1 MDKRTVGYYGRVPRP
16 KTRSDEQVL
25 DAALELVHAGGVERL
40 TFAAVGE
47 RCGLSAA
54 TLVQRFGTKATLTHR
69 ALWHAWDRLD
79 ALTAE
84 LAAAVPRTPDGA
96 VELLIGLSGQY
107 GDVATY
113 RSGLLVLHEDLGD
126 PSLRAR
132 GCAWER
138 ALTAALDACFATVPD
153 APHRIGHVLASHWQG
168 ALTWWAFQASSSLGD
183 YLTHSLDELIA
194 MLVPSR
200 RAPRPRGDEDR

>member
-1 MDKRTVGYYGRVPRP
+1 VPRP
-16 KTRSDEQVL
+16 KTRSDGQVL
-25 DAALELVHAGGVERL
+25 DAALELMYAGGVERI

-54 TLVQRFGTKATLTHR
+54 TLVQRFGTKATLIHR
-69 ALWHAWDRLD
+69 ALWQAWDRLD

-84 LAAAVPRTPDGA
+84 LAAAVPKTPAGA
-96 VELLIGLSGQY
+96 VELLVGLSRQY
-107 GDVATY
+107 GDDVATY

-132 GCAWER
+132 GSAWEQ
-138 ALTAALDACFATVPD
+138 ALTAALDECFAAVPD
-153 APHRIGHVLASHWQG
+153 APDRIGHALASHWQG
-168 ALTWWAFQASSSLGD
+168 ALTWWAFDASSSLGD

-194 MLVPSR
+194 MVLR
-200 RAPRPRGDEDR
+200 R

>member
-1 MDKRTVGYYGRVPRP
+1 VPRP
-16 KTRSDEQVL
+16 KTRTDQQVL
-25 DAALELVHAGGVERL
+25 DAALELMHAWGVERL

-69 ALWHAWDRLD
+69 ALWHGWDRLD

-84 LAAAVPRTPDGA
+84 LAAAVPKTPDGA
-96 VELLIGLSGQY
+96 VELLTGLSRQY
-107 GDVATY
+107 GDDVASY

-132 GCAWER
+132 GRTWEQ
-138 ALTAALDACFATVPD
+138 ALTAALDECFSSVRD
-153 APHRIGHVLASHWQG
+153 APHRIGHALASHWQG
-168 ALTWWAFQASSSLGD
+168 ALTWWAFDASSSVGD
-183 YLTHSLDELIA
+183 YLAHSLDELIA

-200 RAPRPRGDEDR
+200 RGTDETAVGTA

>member
-1 MDKRTVGYYGRVPRP
+1 VPRP
-16 KTRSDEQVL
+16 KTRTDEQVL

-69 ALWHAWDRLD
+69 ALWHGWDRLD

-84 LAAAVPRTPDGA
+84 LAAAVPKTPEGA

-107 GDVATY
+107 GEDVATY

-132 GCAWER
+132 GSAWEQ
-138 ALTAALDACFATVPD
+138 ALTAALDECFASVHD
-153 APHRIGHVLASHWQG
+153 APHRIGHALASHWQG
-168 ALTWWAFQASSSLGD
+168 ALTWWAFDASSSLGD
-183 YLTHSLDELIA
+183 YLTHSLDELIG

-200 RAPRPRGDEDR
+200 RRADEAAVGTA